1 MNNFDLKFIVENSES
16 KATDKLAVLLY
27 GLQPLFQDKDAISRL
42 ENFEIT
48 WDEQDESLPEIS
60 ISFRK
65 ETSTNYFHAQEIA
78 EKYKLDYN
86 KFCAALDEFLGKK

>member
-1 MNNFDLKFIVENSES
+1 LKFIVENSES

-42 ENFEIT
+42 ENFEIS
-48 WDEQDESLPEIS
+48 WDEHDDESLPEIK

-78 EKYKLDYN
+78 EKYKFDYN
-86 KFCAALDEFLGKK
+86 NFCAALDEMLGKK